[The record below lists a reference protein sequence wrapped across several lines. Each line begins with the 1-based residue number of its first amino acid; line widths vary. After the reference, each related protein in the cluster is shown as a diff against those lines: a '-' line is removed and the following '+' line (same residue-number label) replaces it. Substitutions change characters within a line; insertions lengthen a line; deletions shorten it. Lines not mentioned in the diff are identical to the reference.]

1 MISIQY
7 FVISLKYSFVTTA
20 LSIIIR
26 LRSVSCCRHWSFPIK
41 SLPGYHQQSTCSL
54 ESWRSPKV
62 SKPKEAFPRLSWS
75 KTRRRCLCASSEQ
88 KCQFSIP
95 SHTLLLPFY
104 SIHPFVHLPK
114 AFVGSPRLNFHS
126 SLLVIFHL
134 SYIHWSNRIYSF
146 PTHRTHPHAFLSFSS
161 HLVRSSVVSIF
172 VF

>member
-41 SLPGYHQQSTCSL
+41 SLPVYHQQSTCSL

-62 SKPKEAFPRLSWS
+62 SKEAFPRLSWS

-134 SYIHWSNRIYSF
+134 SYIHWSSHI
-146 PTHRTHPHAFLSFSS
+146 FLSQTHQIQPGWTFCCYSP
-161 HLVRSSVVSIF
+161 F
-172 VF
+172 